1 MAKVQIKHNPKSQ
14 EIYNNVNAYLDF
26 CRDYG
31 YMFNEQE
38 VGDRSVFAY
47 QQYLRMVEG
56 KPFKD
61 QWAEDARKF
70 GRYIG
75 N

>member
-1 MAKVQIKHNPKSQ
+1 MAKIQIKHNAKAI
-14 EIYNNVNAYLDF
+14 EVYNGVNAYLDF

-31 YMFNEQE
+31 YVFDPDCY
-38 VGDRSVFAY
+38 GDRSHFPY
-47 QQYLRMVEG
+47 QQYLRMIDG

-75 N
+75 